1 MCMMAASSNAH
12 FSSKG
17 TLKEPIMKKYRIV
30 PKDAGKFWQ
39 LVQGMQLT
47 PEEKELLQSCVIRHV
62 EIAAENNLWEIALS
76 THTLIPANLL
86 AAASEE
92 IKAQCSLASVIF
104 HQDVVNLEDNLEKI
118 WPQVIEESSTR

>member
-1 MCMMAASSNAH
+1 
-12 FSSKG
+12 
-17 TLKEPIMKKYRIV
+17 MKKYRIV

-86 AAASEE
+86 ADASEE
-92 IKAQCSLASVIF
+92 IKAQCSLASFIRM
-104 HQDVVNLEDNLEKI
+104 
-118 WPQVIEESSTR
+118 S